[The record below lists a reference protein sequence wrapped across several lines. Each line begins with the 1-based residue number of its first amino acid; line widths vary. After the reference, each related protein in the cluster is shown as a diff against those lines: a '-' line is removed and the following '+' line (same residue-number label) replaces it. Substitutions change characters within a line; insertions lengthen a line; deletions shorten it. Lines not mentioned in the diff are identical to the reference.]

1 MPEDGAKQRKL
12 AFESDADM
20 PDAPSPQF
28 EAWAKWRDG
37 PSHQMVALPRD
48 RRVWGSRNGHAYGT
62 HGAWPVAGWCQQGR
76 GLGSA

>member
-1 MPEDGAKQRKL
+1 MRGGRLEDGAKRRKL

-37 PSHQMVALPRD
+37 PY
-48 RRVWGSRNGHAYGT
+48 RR
-62 HGAWPVAGWCQQGR
+62 
-76 GLGSA
+76 